1 MDNWNGFWPI
11 YSLRQYIKGKFGIKN
26 NTKPKE
32 KDNQKEDSP
41 P

>member
-11 YSLRQYIKGKFGIKN
+11 YSLRQYIKGKFVIKN